1 MYVLI
6 GAFLLYQFNASPMWW
21 AAYGIV
27 LVLNFLTAFI
37 QGYRQRGIENG
48 L

>member
-6 GAFLLYQFNASPMWW
+6 GAFLLYQFGAGPMWW

-27 LVLNFLTAFI
+27 LVLNFLIAFI
-37 QGYRQRGIENG
+37 QGYRQRGIKNG